1 MQELTLLKLTSHL
14 HDSGECTIRAIT
26 PVSTVELTAPTEEVA
41 LQVFTQLGKRLLETI
56 ESELIE
62 LKGDMES

>member
-14 HDSGECTIRAIT
+14 HENGECTVKAIT
-26 PVSTVELTAPTEEVA
+26 PVSTVELTAPNEEVA
-41 LQVFTQLGKRLLETI
+41 LQVFSQLGQRLLETI

-62 LKGDMES
+62 LKGDMEG